1 MARLP
6 EPQVEGLETTWGQG
20 YKELQDCFFNV
31 IGQAIRKRSKAETES
46 RIKLEEQLRGKRDKL
61 KPPTNITK
69 GAKKYFK
76 MIVDLD

>member
-1 MARLP
+1 MARA
-6 EPQVEGLETTWGQG
+6 
-20 YKELQDCFFNV
+20 YKPMKLSS
-31 IGQAIRKRSKAETES
+31 RKRSKAETES